1 MKAIG
6 KPRLAAFALMIAL
19 ASGCSTLDSNVPMAT
34 DGPNQV
40 ILKVPGMY

>member
-6 KPRLAAFALMIAL
+6 KPSLAAFALIVAL
-19 ASGCSTLDSNVPMAT
+19 ANGCSTSDSNVPMAT

-40 ILKVPGMY
+40 ILKVPGMF

>member
-1 MKAIG
+1 MNAIG
-6 KPRLAAFALMIAL
+6 KPPFAAFALMVAL
-19 ASGCSTLDSNVPMAT
+19 ASGCSTSDSNAPMAT